1 MHKVRTQVREGLTKG
16 VEESDQKR
24 LSIVLVKSS
33 FHSFVQERTREV
45 EGPNIRLILN
55 LKDGPQR

>member
-1 MHKVRTQVREGLTKG
+1 MHKVRTQVREGLTKR
-16 VEESDQKR
+16 VEGSDQKR

-33 FHSFVQERTREV
+33 FHYFVIERTRGV
-45 EGPNIRLILN
+45 EDPKIRLILN

>member
-16 VEESDQKR
+16 VEGFDQKW

-33 FHSFVQERTREV
+33 FDSFAQERTRV
-45 EGPNIRLILN
+45 AEGPKIRLILN

>member
-16 VEESDQKR
+16 VEGSDQKR

-33 FHSFVQERTREV
+33 FHSFVQERTR
-45 EGPNIRLILN
+45 G
-55 LKDGPQR
+55 

>member
-16 VEESDQKR
+16 VEGSDQKR

-33 FHSFVQERTREV
+33 FHSFVQERTRGV
-45 EGPNIRLILN
+45 ECPKIRLILN